1 MEEMQEALR
10 GKSRQSEAI
19 DCMLS
24 EAECSFSTDSLDR
37 AIREESSQRDS
48 STMISEFS
56 STRTLM
62 NIDDEGKRCFEEE
75 DPHQKG
81 FFLSRRFSDSLEIEQ
96 EITTTE
102 YSWEMSAS
110 NKETSSFECVENA
123 LFENT
128 KRESKNGEQR
138 GKMDKKTRTE
148 RVSKVVRK
156 KKLESME
163 EKTVTKKCTETKSHP
178 VKNRRDSASG
188 TSSKYSNVHKMR
200 LSRPL
205 TVEKSIKGT
214 NVNVKARSLSPDQ
227 VKYSKMTESSEKH
240 RNVKSPSPT
249 RSRQV
254 RSNDKL
260 IATKCAKFKEEEA
273 SIINDEAACRR
284 MESMNKMSIE
294 SENRSERRKKIV
306 LDFNE
311 FPPPKSER
319 KNQARSD
326 LSNIQEAGF
335 YLSPIEENSEAS
347 TGSGQSKQ
355 VIEHYGKMMETSMEY
370 DHVRKYHTYPKS
382 RIPVA
387 RWSKERRFGNLMMD
401 PKMYPLEP
409 REIDLEAFQQ
419 LHTADSQEELQ
430 EFLLLESQCSGNLG
444 LAGNMST
451 SEVSC
456 NEHHSEDE
464 RGTMSGII
472 VDRIINNLISIF
484 FSVFSS
490 RDCFFFSHDESFCV
504 RVFLF
509 FFLTRLL
516 TSESRESHNHQSKD
530 QVNYSWEIFDCVLYI
545 LFSSSSTCSF

>member
-10 GKSRQSEAI
+10 GKSRQFEAI

-24 EAECSFSTDSLDR
+24 EAECSFYTDSLDR
-37 AIREESSQRDS
+37 AIREEGSQRDS

-62 NIDDEGKRCFEEE
+62 NIDDEGKRCFEDE
-75 DPHQKG
+75 DVHQKG

-96 EITTTE
+96 EITSTE

-110 NKETSSFECVENA
+110 NKETSSFEYVENV

-128 KRESKNGEQR
+128 KHESKSGEQKN
-138 GKMDKKTRTE
+138 KMDKKTRTE
-148 RVSKVVRK
+148 RVSKMMKK
-156 KKLESME
+156 KKLENTE
-163 EKTVTKKCTETKSHP
+163 EKNVVKKCTETKSHP
-178 VKNRRDSASG
+178 MKNKRDSVSD
-188 TSSKYSNVHKMR
+188 TSNKSSNIHKMR
-200 LSRPL
+200 SLKPL
-205 TVEKSIKGT
+205 TLEKSIKRT
-214 NVNVKARSLSPDQ
+214 NVNMKARSPSPDQ
-227 VKYSKMTESSEKH
+227 AKCSKMNESSEKH
-240 RNVKSPSPT
+240 RNVKSSLPT

-254 RSNDKL
+254 RSNDRL
-260 IATKCAKFKEEEA
+260 IATKPVKYAKFKEEEV
-273 SIINDEAACRR
+273 SISSDEVACRR
-284 MESMNKMSIE
+284 MESINKISIE
-294 SENRSERRKKIV
+294 SENRSERKKKIV
-306 LDFNE
+306 LDFDE

-319 KNQARSD
+319 KNQTRSD

-355 VIEHYGKMMETSMEY
+355 VVEHYGKMMETSMEY
-370 DHVRKYHTYPKS
+370 DHARKYHTYPKS

-444 LAGNMST
+444 LAGNMSI

-472 VDRIINNLISIF
+472 VDRIIN
-484 FSVFSS
+484 
-490 RDCFFFSHDESFCV
+490 DH
-504 RVFLF
+504 
-509 FFLTRLL
+509 
-516 TSESRESHNHQSKD
+516 
-530 QVNYSWEIFDCVLYI
+530 
-545 LFSSSSTCSF
+545 

>member
-24 EAECSFSTDSLDR
+24 EAECTFSTDSLDDR
-37 AIREESSQRDS
+37 AIREEGSQRDS

-110 NKETSSFECVENA
+110 NKETSSFECVENVS
-123 LFENT
+123 FEST
-128 KRESKNGEQR
+128 KRESKSGEQ
-138 GKMDKKTRTE
+138 KSKVDKKTRTE
-148 RVSKVVRK
+148 RVSKVMRK
-156 KKLESME
+156 KKLESTE
-163 EKTVTKKCTETKSHP
+163 EKSVAKKCMETKSHP
-178 VKNRRDSASG
+178 VKSKRDSAVSNTSG
-188 TSSKYSNVHKMR
+188 KFSNVHKVR
-200 LSRPL
+200 SSTPL
-205 TVEKSIKGT
+205 TMEKSIKGS
-214 NVNVKARSLSPDQ
+214 VKARSPSPDQ
-227 VKYSKMTESSEKH
+227 AKCSKMNESSEKH

-260 IATKCAKFKEEEA
+260 IATKPVKCAKFKEEEA
-273 SIINDEAACRR
+273 SISSDEVACRR
-284 MESMNKMSIE
+284 MESVDKVSIE

-306 LDFNE
+306 LDFDE
-311 FPPPKSER
+311 FPPPRSER
-319 KNQARSD
+319 KTQARSD
-326 LSNIQEAGF
+326 LSNIQEASF

-355 VIEHYGKMMETSMEY
+355 VVEHYGKVMETSMEY
-370 DHVRKYHTYPKS
+370 DHARKYHTYPKS

-444 LAGNMST
+444 LAGNIST

-472 VDRIINNLISIF
+472 VDRIINHLISIS
-484 FSVFSS
+484 FSVAFHEIVVFFRMMNLFVYACFCSS
-490 RDCFFFSHDESFCV
+490 F
-504 RVFLF
+504 
-509 FFLTRLL
+509 
-516 TSESRESHNHQSKD
+516 
-530 QVNYSWEIFDCVLYI
+530 
-545 LFSSSSTCSF
+545 

>member
-37 AIREESSQRDS
+37 AIREEGSQRDS

-110 NKETSSFECVENA
+110 NKETSSFECVENV
-123 LFENT
+123 LFEST
-128 KRESKNGEQR
+128 KRESKSEGQ
-138 GKMDKKTRTE
+138 KSKVDKKTRTE
-148 RVSKVVRK
+148 RVNKVVRK
-156 KKLESME
+156 KKLESTE
-163 EKTVTKKCTETKSHP
+163 EKSVAKKSTETKSHP
-178 VKNRRDSASG
+178 AKNRRDSASG
-188 TSSKYSNVHKMR
+188 TSGKSSNVHKMR
-200 LSRPL
+200 SSRPL

-214 NVNVKARSLSPDQ
+214 NVKARSPSPDQ
-227 VKYSKMTESSEKH
+227 AKCSKMNESSEKH

-260 IATKCAKFKEEEA
+260 IVTKYAKFKEEEA
-273 SIINDEAACRR
+273 SISSDEVAYRR
-284 MESMNKMSIE
+284 MESVDKVSIE
-294 SENRSERRKKIV
+294 NENRSERRKKIV
-306 LDFNE
+306 LDFDE
-311 FPPPKSER
+311 FPPPRSER
-319 KNQARSD
+319 KTQARSD

-370 DHVRKYHTYPKS
+370 DHARKYHTYPKS

-444 LAGNMST
+444 LAGNIST
-451 SEVSC
+451 SEISC

-472 VDRIINNLISIF
+472 VDRIVNDLISIF
-484 FSVFSS
+484 F
-490 RDCFFFSHDESFCV
+490 FCV
-504 RVFLF
+504 FFTLRLF
-509 FFLTRLL
+509 FF
-516 TSESRESHNHQSKD
+516 
-530 QVNYSWEIFDCVLYI
+530 FA
-545 LFSSSSTCSF
+545 